1 MYQFKPTPGLLPVMP
16 GARLYSVDTA
26 SFTIDNEELYAEG
39 VVVTEDAILVLLDD
53 EVYELGEGIFLSR
66 DDALEWIEENRRP
79 TPIEFFQGMLLKI
92 RSRIYGADPCSTGRS
107 A

>member
-26 SFTIDNEELYAEG
+26 SFTIDDEELYAEG

-79 TPIEFFQGMLLKI
+79 TPGDILQVLLLKI
-92 RSRIYGADPCSTGRS
+92 RNRIYGDGLCSAGRS